1 MTPGAADLEVVRT
14 ELGSAVV
21 GDVLDRLGHRH
32 QFLPPEIQPLDRSMT
47 VAGWAMPVLIG
58 DVFGEPA
65 EPFGRLT
72 EALDDLR
79 QDDIYLVRSGRLAC
93 AAWGELLTATARVRG
108 AAGAVIDG
116 YHRDTGGILAQSWPV
131 FSRGAYAQD
140 AGARAAVLDFRVPL
154 EIEGVAVAP
163 GDLLVGDA
171 DGVVVVPAEV
181 VPEVIEAALEKVRAE
196 REVRREIEAGMS
208 STEAYRRYGVL

>member
-1 MTPGAADLEVVRT
+1 MDLEIIRT

-32 QFLPPEIQPLDRSMT
+32 RFLPPEVQPLDRSMT

-72 EALDDLR
+72 EALDDLH
-79 QDDIYLVRSGRLAC
+79 QDDIYLARSGRLAC

-116 YHRDTGGILAQSWPV
+116 YHRDTRGVLAQSWPV

-140 AGARAAVLDFRVPL
+140 AGARAAVLDFRVPI
-154 EIEGVAVAP
+154 EIEGVAVTP

-181 VPEVIEAALEKVRAE
+181 VPEVVEAALEKVRAE
-196 REVRREIEAGMS
+196 REVRREIEAGMT